1 MDDLITEMVEFDG
14 NGSPLPGY
22 LAQPDDA
29 LTYPGIVVIQEWW
42 GMNDHIKDVVNR
54 FAREGFV
61 AVAPDLYRGVIA
73 EEPDDARRL
82 AMEMKRVDAVGDVQG
97 AVNYLV
103 SLPQVQPKKIGVI
116 GFCMGGV
123 IASLVSIDGQSL
135 GAVAVF
141 YGAPQYT
148 AENIENVSAPV
159 LGIFGE
165 ADQGIPVENVRAAE
179 DLLKSAGKTAEFHIY
194 PNAPHAFFNDTRP
207 HIYDATSAADA
218 WERTLAWFRK
228 HLV

>member
-1 MDDLITEMVEFDG
+1 MDDLITEMVEFEG
-14 NGSPLPGY
+14 SESPLPGY

-61 AVAPDLYRGVIA
+61 ALAPDLYRGVVA
-73 EEPDDARRL
+73 AEPDDARRL
-82 AMEMKRVDAVGDVQG
+82 AMEMKRADAVGDVRG
-97 AVNYLV
+97 AVSYLI
-103 SLPQVQPKKIGVI
+103 SLSQVQPRKIGVI

-123 IASLVSIDGQSL
+123 IASLVSIEGENL

-148 AENIENVSAPV
+148 AENVQNVSAPV
-159 LGIFGE
+159 LGIYGE
-165 ADQGIPVENVRAAE
+165 VDQSIPLDSVRTAE

-207 HIYDATSAADA
+207 HIYDADAAADA
-218 WERTLAWFRK
+218 WERAVAWFRK